1 MENINRVTLGV
12 TLGVALVIF
21 GIILLFGLT
30 HIPTTPIKPVI
41 VFRTTGGINGWIRR
55 LQIYPNW
62 TYKAYD
68 HDSLIISGII
78 YPELAIRL
86 EQLVDNL
93 PYFAYQAEPI
103 FFGYDQLYQ
112 TVEVNGMT
120 YDLSKGILSH
130 NYQSILS
137 EIDELYEFD

>member
-1 MENINRVTLGV
+1 MKYII
-12 TLGVALVIF
+12 GVALVIF
-21 GIILLFGLT
+21 GIILLYGLT
-30 HIPTTPIKPVI
+30 YNLTYAPLMPMKPFI
-41 VFRTTGGINGWIRR
+41 IFRTTGGINGWIRR

-68 HDSLIISGII
+68 HDSLIMSGMI

-86 EQLVDNL
+86 EQLIDNL

-130 NYQSILS
+130 NYQSVLS
-137 EIDELYEFD
+137 EVDELYEFN

>member
-1 MENINRVTLGV
+1 MKYINRV

-21 GIILLFGLT
+21 GIILLYSLT
-30 HIPTTPIKPVI
+30 YSPSVPMRPFII
-41 VFRTTGGINGWIRR
+41 FRTVGGINGWIRR
-55 LQIYPNW
+55 FEIYPNR

-68 HDSLIISGII
+68 HDSLIMSGTI

-86 EQLVDNL
+86 GQLIDNL

-103 FFGYDQLYQ
+103 FFGYDLMYQ
-112 TVEVNGMT
+112 TVEVNGT
-120 YDLSKGILSH
+120 IYDLSKGILSH

-137 EIDELYEFD
+137 EIDELYEFN